1 MFYTSYF
8 IILVQFSFVKRKK
21 QQTVRSRSS
30 PGCLLFMIWKE
41 NNGRNSFVCS
51 RAALPIAGRW
61 SSCCTNRLPCDMA
74 NARWGFRA
82 GSGSS
87 ALLRCPASA
96 SALGRASRCTNRLPC
111 DMANARLGLSCG
123 KRKQRPLAVPCIRFG
138 PWAGLALHES
148 FAMRYGECS
157 FGAFVREAEAAP
169 SCGALHPL
177 RPLSGPRV
185 LQTAAPKISPC
196 FCRWQRSKF

>member
-61 SSCCTNRLPCDMA
+61 SS
-74 NARWGFRA
+74 
-82 GSGSS
+82 
-87 ALLRCPASA
+87 
-96 SALGRASRCTNRLPC
+96 RCTIRLPC

-123 KRKQRPLAVPCIRFG
+123 KRKQRSLAVPCIRFG

-157 FGAFVREAEAAP
+157 FGAFVREAETAP

>member
-1 MFYTSYF
+1 
-8 IILVQFSFVKRKK
+8 
-21 QQTVRSRSS
+21 
-30 PGCLLFMIWKE
+30 
-41 NNGRNSFVCS
+41 
-51 RAALPIAGRW
+51 
-61 SSCCTNRLPCDMA
+61 MA
-74 NARWGFRA
+74 NARLVFRT

-96 SALGRASRCTNRLPC
+96 SALGRASRL
-111 DMANARLGLSCG
+111 ARIVCHAIWRMLVWSFMREAEAAPSCGALHPLRPLSGPRVLHDSFVLRYGECSFGLSCG

-148 FAMRYGECS
+148 FVMRYGECS